1 VFFHAPFLAS
11 PRTHPLH
18 ITSAKG
24 SQMHES
30 KTAPINQNIVL
41 TMSEIISDDAK
52 KTATRGDVMVL
63 AVTTEAEFSKLR
75 SWISARF
82 DTVDAEFAKVDADF
96 AKVDARFD
104 KVDAR
109 FDKVEARFDKVEAR
123 FDKMS
128 SENTYNTNQLLRRN
142 TAQVLSIAIS
152 AVGVIAALVANIIF

>member
-1 VFFHAPFLAS
+1 
-11 PRTHPLH
+11 
-18 ITSAKG
+18 
-24 SQMHES
+24 MHES

-82 DTVDAEFAKVDADF
+82 DKVDADF
-96 AKVDARFD
+96 TKVDARFDKVDADFTKVDTRFDKVDARFD

-109 FDKVEARFDKVEAR
+109 FDKVDADFDKVDAR

-128 SENTYNTNQLLRRN
+128 GENTHNTNQLLRRN
-142 TAQVLSIAIS
+142 TVQVLSIAIS
-152 AVGVIAALVANIIF
+152 AFGVVAALVANIIF

>member
-1 VFFHAPFLAS
+1 
-11 PRTHPLH
+11 
-18 ITSAKG
+18 
-24 SQMHES
+24 MHES

-52 KTATRGDVMVL
+52 KSATRGDVMVL

-82 DTVDAEFAKVDADF
+82 DKVDADF
-96 AKVDARFD
+96 TKDDARFDKVDADFTKVDARFD
-104 KVDAR
+104 KVDAD
-109 FDKVEARFDKVEAR
+109 FTKVDAR

-128 SENTYNTNQLLRRN
+128 SENTHNTNQLLRRN

-152 AVGVIAALVANIIF
+152 AVGVVVALIANIIF

>member
-82 DTVDAEFAKVDADF
+82 DKVDADF

-104 KVDAR
+104 K
-109 FDKVEARFDKVEAR
+109 
-123 FDKMS
+123 MS
-128 SENTYNTNQLLRRN
+128 SENTHNTNQLLRRN

-152 AVGVIAALVANIIF
+152 AFGVVAALVANIIF

>member
-1 VFFHAPFLAS
+1 VFIYASLLAY

-30 KTAPINQNIVL
+30 NTAPNNQNIVL

-52 KTATRGDVMVL
+52 KTATRGDVMML
-63 AVTTEAEFSKLR
+63 AVTTEAEFSKMR
-75 SWISARF
+75 SWIS
-82 DTVDAEFAKVDADF
+82 
-96 AKVDARFD
+96 ARFD

-109 FDKVEARFDKVEAR
+109 FDK
-123 FDKMS
+123 MS
-128 SENTYNTNQLLRRN
+128 SENTHNTNQLLRRN

>member
-1 VFFHAPFLAS
+1 VFIYASLLAY

-30 KTAPINQNIVL
+30 NTAPNNQNIVL

-52 KTATRGDVMVL
+52 KTATRGDVMML
-63 AVTTEAEFSKLR
+63 AVTTEAEFSKMR

-82 DTVDAEFAKVDADF
+82 DKVDARFDKVDADF

-104 KVDAR
+104 KVDAD
-109 FDKVEARFDKVEAR
+109 FTKVDAR

-128 SENTYNTNQLLRRN
+128 SENTHNTNQLLRRN